1 MKTRNRLPFALIPF
15 LVLPVTAPAA
25 VLTWDITASDSLVTG
40 GAGDWNT
47 INTNWTADAGATN
60 VTWPAASSGDDD
72 AAFGGTGGAVNVDAA
87 GITANDITFGVAGY
101 TLGGGGI
108 LLDGATN
115 VLTATPNSN
124 NAATISSALSG
135 TAGFTK
141 AGPGTLTVS
150 GANTGLSGTVTVSNA
165 TGTNNAGLIFNGS
178 ESTGAL
184 TSFNVLGSAAPT
196 ADGGWIG
203 LANGAT
209 IGSDAVVNLSGQ
221 GGNSAPPGTLRTT
234 AGTGT
239 VDGDVNL
246 LTGNV
251 RISCFGGAGSAL
263 VVNGRISDGGSNFG
277 VLFRYADG
285 NGVHLTNTGNSWTGD
300 TVLGQGTLRI
310 EPGALP
316 ATSKVAIATS
326 GNAWLQ
332 TYGTLDRPLGTAS
345 GSGAIDMGTN
355 AANRVAGIS
364 ARNGDLE
371 VNFGGAGAD
380 LVWGATPGFNPAI
393 FGLNSS
399 TADSMI
405 TLVNPI
411 DLNGAARVIQ
421 VEARTAIL
429 QGTFKNSSATAAGL
443 RKTGAGALEHD
454 PGTSYTAALTGLNT
468 GGGTLRLASGSYTL
482 SGSAATGQPD
492 SANGFI
498 VSRGGTFHLDGAN
511 VTCTGGSYVFPAGN
525 TGGGSSNFI
534 LDSGTFDGGTREA
547 LNAYGATGTTTINGG
562 LFICG
567 EFRISQ
573 SATGTV
579 NLNGGTLRTV
589 RLKHS
594 NNVEIVNLN
603 GGTLQ
608 AKSSVADFITA
619 SVDAV
624 NIREGGVVIDSNG
637 FNIGIPK
644 VLTED
649 TGSPGGGIVKKG
661 SGILDLAASNTHTGD
676 NLIQGGVLRVSDT
689 AQLGAPSA
697 TVVVD
702 GGQFGVSGTAIPSVS
717 ALGRTFTYYQGGFHV
732 ADAAHTFN
740 ADINLTGSGG
750 LSKSGAGTLVLTG
763 TNDFTGN
770 IAGGA
775 GDTGWIEVDAATDL
789 GSGPKTADFT
799 ASSQS
804 GVGGIRLTGGVTV
817 SDVTLNIAGRNV
829 NAATQHVLLNLSGDN
844 AWAGDINIA
853 NTGGTYY
860 LRSESGRLTL
870 SGNLGNVLPAADT
883 IDVRSYN
890 LEGPGD
896 FTIPGTIR
904 DGLAN
909 NRSVGL
915 VIDSTG
921 ATVLSGTNT
930 YQGSTVVNGGT
941 LRINGDQSAA
951 TGPIT
956 VNGTAV
962 LGGTG
967 VLGGAL
973 NLTANAVLAPGAT
986 VGTLTTTA
994 NVGGAGKLVIDID
1007 GASSDRLVL
1016 TGTGVIDIST
1026 LQLELATLAGGVTQK
1041 AHVIVD
1047 SNAPI
1052 TGAAFASVTGLP
1064 EGYTL
1069 VYGYND
1075 GTDSNNIALVSA
1087 SGDPFSTWIAA
1098 SGLSGAD
1105 AAPSADP
1112 DGDGMTNAVEFV
1124 VGGQPNPALPG
1135 AASLALAPTVANDA
1149 GNVVFTFRRTDVAAG
1164 QPGIGIGAEYGST
1177 LGSWTP
1183 AVDGVAGVTVKST
1196 DDFFGTGID
1205 RVVVTIPANAASQAR
1220 LFARL
1225 KVSLP

>member
-1 MKTRNRLPFALIPF
+1 MKPRPRLRSALFPF
-15 LVLPVTAPAA
+15 LVLPATASAA
-25 VLTWDITASDSLVTG
+25 VLTWDITPSDNLVTG
-40 GAGDWNT
+40 GAGDWNLV
-47 INTNWTADAGATN
+47 NTRWTADNGTTN
-60 VTWPAASSGDDD
+60 VAWPAASSGDDD
-72 AAFGGTGGAVNVDAA
+72 AVFGGAGGAVNIDAA
-87 GITANDITFGVAGY
+87 GITANDITFNVAGY

-141 AGPGTLTVS
+141 TGPGTLTVS
-150 GANTGLSGTVTVSNA
+150 GANTGLSGTVIVSNA
-165 TGTNNAGLIFNGS
+165 TGTNNAGLVFSGT
-178 ESTGAL
+178 ESTGGL
-184 TSFNVLGSAAPT
+184 TTFTVNGSAAPT

-251 RISCFGGAGSAL
+251 RISCYGGAGSSL
-263 VVNGRISDGGSNFG
+263 VVNGRISDGGGNFG

-300 TVLGQGTLRI
+300 TAIGQGTLRV
-310 EPGALP
+310 ESGALP
-316 ATSKVAIATS
+316 ATSKVVIATS

-393 FGLNSS
+393 LGLNSA

-405 TLVNPI
+405 TLVNPL

-421 VEARTAIL
+421 VEAKTAVL
-429 QGTFKNSSATAAGL
+429 QGTFKNSAATAAAL

-454 PGTSYTAALTGLNT
+454 PGASYTAALTGLNT
-468 GGGTLRLASGSYTL
+468 GGGTLRLASGSYTV
-482 SGSAATGQPD
+482 SGSAATAQPD
-492 SANGFI
+492 STNGFI

-534 LDSGTFDGGTREA
+534 LDSGTFDGGAREA
-547 LNAYGATGTTTINGG
+547 LHAYGAAGTTTINGG

-579 NLNGGTLRTV
+579 NLNGGILRTV

-594 NNVEIVNLN
+594 NNVEIINLN

-608 AKSSVADFITA
+608 AKSSVSDFITA

-644 VLTED
+644 ALTED
-649 TGSPGGGIVKKG
+649 GGSPGGGIVKKG
-661 SGILDLAASNTHTGD
+661 AGILDLTAANTYTGPT
-676 NLIQGGVLRVSDT
+676 LVQEGVLRVSDNT
-689 AQLGAPSA
+689 QLGAA
-697 TVVVD
+697 AAAVVVD
-702 GGQFGVSGTAIPSVS
+702 GGQFGVSGTTIPSVS
-717 ALGRTFTYYQGGFHV
+717 SLGRSFTYRSGGFHV

-740 ADINLTGSGG
+740 ADLTLTGGGG
-750 LSKSGAGTLVLTG
+750 LAKSGAGTLVL
-763 TNDFTGN
+763 
-770 IAGGA
+770 
-775 GDTGWIEVDAATDL
+775 AA
-789 GSGPKTADFT
+789 
-799 ASSQS
+799 
-804 GVGGIRLTGGVTV
+804 
-817 SDVTLNIAGRNV
+817 
-829 NAATQHVLLNLSGDN
+829 
-844 AWAGDINIA
+844 
-853 NTGGTYY
+853 
-860 LRSESGRLTL
+860 
-870 SGNLGNVLPAADT
+870 
-883 IDVRSYN
+883 
-890 LEGPGD
+890 
-896 FTIPGTIR
+896 
-904 DGLAN
+904 
-909 NRSVGL
+909 
-915 VIDSTG
+915 
-921 ATVLSGTNT
+921 TNT
-930 YQGSTVVNGGT
+930 YEGPTVVDGGT

-956 VNGTAV
+956 VNDTAT
-962 LGGTG
+962 LAGTG

-973 NLTANAVLAPGAT
+973 TLSANAVLAPGAT
-986 VGTLTTTA
+986 VGTLTTKA
-994 NVGGAGKLVIDID
+994 NVGGTGKLVIDID

-1016 TGTGVIDIST
+1016 TGAGVIDIST
-1026 LQLELATLAGGVTQK
+1026 LKLELATLAGGVTQK
-1041 AHVIVD
+1041 AQVIVD

-1052 TGAAFASVTGLP
+1052 SGAAFAAVTGIP
-1064 EGYTL
+1064 AGYKL
-1069 VYGYND
+1069 VYGYDD
-1075 GTDSNNIALVSA
+1075 GTDSNNIALVE
-1087 SGDPFSTWIAA
+1087 GTDDPFTAWIAA

-1105 AAPSADP
+1105 AAASADP

-1124 VGGQPNPALPG
+1124 VGGQPNPARPG
-1135 AASLALAPTVANDA
+1135 AASFALAPTLATTA
-1149 GNVVFTFRRTDVAAG
+1149 GNLVFTFRRTDASVS
-1164 QPGIGIGAEYGST
+1164 QPGIGIGAEYGSIT
-1177 LGSWTP
+1177 GSWTP
-1183 AVDGVAGVTVKST
+1183 AVDGVAGVTVQT
-1196 DDFFGTGID
+1196 TNDHYGAGID
-1205 RVVVTIPANAASQAR
+1205 RVVVTIPASQASGAR

-1225 KVSLP
+1225 KVTLP